1 MASEQ
6 KQSSVDQPNAVLR
19 YLWQEADRHYRHSKA
34 DDAVKAVASSL
45 SHFALQ
51 LWDAKTVEF
60 AGDRCTSATCTER
73 LTSGMTG
80 SHDQHIKDELRYLW
94 DEATRYKQH
103 ALTLIPELKAVS
115 VRLCLKALD
124 LRDMMLANILP
135 KMQKQTT
142 SLWKRGL

>member
-51 LWDAKTVEF
+51 LAKTVEF

-94 DEATRYKQH
+94 DEAMRYKQH
-103 ALTLIPELKAVS
+103 EIIPELKAVS
-115 VRLCLKALD
+115 VRLGLKALD
-124 LRDMMLANILP
+124 MRDKMLANIFP
-135 KMQKQTT
+135 KMQKQVSK